1 MGAEEDAV
9 RDAILVTDA
18 DSDTGQLVVL
28 SAILQRLRVR
38 ALVKDAKAATAAFG
52 PYVEVRLPPTHC
64 SGGTPQPPPCV
75 HSPSQAT

>member
-1 MGAEEDAV
+1 MGAGEEVV

-52 PYVEVRLPPTHC
+52 PYVEVRPPTTPC
-64 SGGTPQPPPCV
+64 SGGPPEAPLCV